1 MRQMPP
7 PVAPCAA
14 NRARQATLRATAT
27 PQTPWGCSAPSPRE
41 RSAALQP
48 LTGSQTLID
57 PSPLL
62 PPVCT
67 PQGSRRAPRK
77 DLKSAAT
84 R

>member
-1 MRQMPP
+1 MPP
-7 PVAPCAA
+7 PITPCAA
-14 NRARQATLRATAT
+14 NRARQATLRITAT
-27 PQTPWGCSAPSPRE
+27 PKPAWICSGPSSRE

-57 PSPLL
+57 PSPSL